1 MADLESDNQPA
12 LAEAE
17 QPASNPATTE
27 PKKRGGWRGMFGK
40 DLMARIGS
48 AIILIA
54 LVLLP
59 LIFGGWSM
67 TIFAMVAGSL
77 MLREWNRL
85 TTGDWKDPVSLL
97 STAGLLI
104 ASAVMGIQEGH
115 EAFLVLV
122 IAAILIWMLSE
133 KLDRPQPWPFLG
145 LIYVG
150 IPVLCLIWLR
160 NEPSGFSYV
169 MWLIFVVVLTDV
181 GGYFVGRSLGKHKM
195 APKFSPNKTIEGL
208 VGGMVLAAIGGGLS
222 AFYFGLPIGPV
233 WGAAVAPLM
242 AVLAQAGDI
251 GESALKR
258 KFGVKDSG
266 QLLPGHGGAL
276 DRFDG
281 LVLTIPTCAGILSA
295 LS

>member
-1 MADLESDNQPA
+1 MADSASGDNQPA
-12 LAEAE
+12 TDSGEKQRA
-17 QPASNPATTE
+17 
-27 PKKRGGWRGMFGK
+27 GWRGMFGK

-48 AIILIA
+48 ALILIA

-67 TIFAMVAGSL
+67 TVFALVAGVL
-77 MLREWNRL
+77 MLREWMRL
-85 TTGDWKDPVSLL
+85 TTGTWTDGISML
-97 STAGLLI
+97 SMAGI
-104 ASAVMGIQEGH
+104 SASCVVMGIQEGH
-115 EAFLVLV
+115 EAFLLLAVV
-122 IAAILIWMLSE
+122 AIAVWIISE
-133 KLDRPQPWPFLG
+133 RLEKPQPWPVLG
-145 LIYVG
+145 VAYVG
-150 IPVLCLIWLR
+150 VPVLCLIWLR
-160 NEPSGFSYV
+160 NEPAGFSYV

-195 APKFSPNKTIEGL
+195 APKLSPNKTIEGL
-208 VGGMVLAAIGGGLS
+208 LGGMVMAAIGGGFS
-222 AFYFGLPIGPV
+222 AWFFELPIGLV
-233 WGAAVAPLM
+233 WGAAVAPVM
-242 AVLAQAGDI
+242 ALLAQAGDI

-281 LVLTIPTCAGILSA
+281 LVLTVPTCAMILSA